1 MTPTVLL
8 KLQENYIFLVG
19 VPPNMT
25 KLFQPMD
32 LTVNG
37 VAKAFMKRCF
47 TDWYS
52 QKIWIELESEKELND
67 IDIKFTL
74 TTLNSL
80 TPILSWSI
88 SKK

>member
-52 QKIWIELESEKELND
+52 QKTWIELESEKELND

-80 TPILSWSI
+80 TPGVH
-88 SKK
+88 